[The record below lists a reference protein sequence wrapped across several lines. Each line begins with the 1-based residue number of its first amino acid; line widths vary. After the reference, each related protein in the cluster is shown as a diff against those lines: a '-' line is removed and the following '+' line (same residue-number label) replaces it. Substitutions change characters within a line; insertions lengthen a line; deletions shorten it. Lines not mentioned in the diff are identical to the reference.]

1 MNKVENEKNSSS
13 EKKLLKQ
20 LIQSRFKARFT

>member
-20 LIQSRFKARFT
+20 LIQSWFKARFT